1 MTITE
6 MLAAYG
12 IFAVSGAITMIFIIY
27 IPAIQIV
34 RKIEPNHP
42 LLWPIATVGG
52 GMIMFIIFLLSGP
65 VMLLILARR
74 DSFLNSFLKGLLN
87 DN

>member
-27 IPAIQIV
+27 LPAIQIV
-34 RKIEPNHP
+34 RRLNPQHP
-42 LLWPIATVGG
+42 LLWIWSRCSDYVCNF
-52 GMIMFIIFLLSGP
+52 FIERANDAYNLSPKRLLSGEFFK
-65 VMLLILARR
+65 RT
-74 DSFLNSFLKGLLN
+74 NK
-87 DN
+87 

>member
-27 IPAIQIV
+27 LPAIQIV
-34 RKIEPNHP
+34 RQIEPNHP

-65 VMLLILARR
+65 MMLLILARR

>member
-27 IPAIQIV
+27 LPAIQIV
-34 RKIEPNHP
+34 RKLEPNHP
-42 LLWPIATVGG
+42 LLWPSATVIGG
-52 GMIMFIIFLLSGP
+52 VIMFIIFLLSGP
-65 VMLLILARR
+65 MMLLILARR
-74 DSFLNSFLKGLLN
+74 DSFLESFLRGLIN
-87 DN
+87 D